1 VARIWI
7 PFPNNPEANRYRT
20 APPIA
25 AMTHEV
31 LRRVRELPG
40 VEEAAMGGDN
50 SVPLVNN
57 TRRQIPFSLPDEPDS
72 SQEQQT
78 TETALASPEYFHV
91 LGIPL
96 LRGRGFTE
104 ADTYTTKLVAVVSES
119 FAKQYLRK
127 HDLGARL
134 GFRLTSPE
142 TRRAVPRTLEIVG
155 VVGDVH
161 ADGLDTPAAPR
172 VYFALYQRKAN
183 EMAIF
188 LRGAPNSS
196 ATKQAV
202 AAAVEG
208 VDPNLPVYGIRTMQD
223 MMANSLERRRFA
235 LTLMALFGALALFL
249 ASIGIYG
256 VMAYAVGQ
264 RSQEFGIRMALG
276 AEPRD
281 ILLLAF
287 RPGVVLTGIGIAVGL
302 LGGVGAARLMSSLL
316 FGVAPYDPL
325 TFGAVVAVLALVA
338 LAACGIPAR
347 RAIRISPSIAL
358 RS

>member
-1 VARIWI
+1 
-7 PFPNNPEANRYRT
+7 
-20 APPIA
+20 
-25 AMTHEV
+25 
-31 LRRVRELPG
+31 
-40 VEEAAMGGDN
+40 
-50 SVPLVNN
+50 
-57 TRRQIPFSLPDEPDS
+57 
-72 SQEQQT
+72 
-78 TETALASPEYFHV
+78 
-91 LGIPL
+91 
-96 LRGRGFTE
+96 
-104 ADTYTTKLVAVVSES
+104 
-119 FAKQYLRK
+119 
-127 HDLGARL
+127 
-134 GFRLTSPE
+134 
-142 TRRAVPRTLEIVG
+142 LEIVG

-172 VYFALYQRKAN
+172 VYFALYQRPAN

-208 VDPNLPVYGIRTMQD
+208 VDPNLPVYGIRTMQE
-223 MMANSLERRRFA
+223 MMANSLERRRFV

-256 VMAYAVGQ
+256 VMAYAIGQ

-302 LGGVGAARLMSSLL
+302 LGGLGAARLMSSLL

-325 TFGAVVAVLALVA
+325 TFGAVVAVLTLVA

-347 RAIRISPSIAL
+347 RALRIPPSIAL

>member
-1 VARIWI
+1 
-7 PFPNNPEANRYRT
+7 
-20 APPIA
+20 
-25 AMTHEV
+25 
-31 LRRVRELPG
+31 
-40 VEEAAMGGDN
+40 
-50 SVPLVNN
+50 
-57 TRRQIPFSLPDEPDS
+57 
-72 SQEQQT
+72 
-78 TETALASPEYFHV
+78 
-91 LGIPL
+91 
-96 LRGRGFTE
+96 
-104 ADTYTTKLVAVVSES
+104 
-119 FAKQYLRK
+119 
-127 HDLGARL
+127 
-134 GFRLTSPE
+134 
-142 TRRAVPRTLEIVG
+142 

-172 VYFALYQRKAN
+172 VYFALYQRPAN

-202 AAAVEG
+202 RGVVEG
-208 VDPNLPVYGIRTMQD
+208 VDLNLPVYGIRTMQE

-256 VMAYAVGQ
+256 VMSYAVGK
-264 RSQEFGIRMALG
+264 RSQEFSIRMALG

-287 RPGVVLTGIGIAVGL
+287 RPGVALTCIGIAAGL
-302 LGGVGAARLMSSLL
+302 LGALGSAHLMSSLL
-316 FGVAPYDPL
+316 YGVAPYDPV

-347 RAIRISPSIAL
+347 RAIRIAPATAL

>member
-1 VARIWI
+1 
-7 PFPNNPEANRYRT
+7 
-20 APPIA
+20 
-25 AMTHEV
+25 
-31 LRRVRELPG
+31 
-40 VEEAAMGGDN
+40 
-50 SVPLVNN
+50 
-57 TRRQIPFSLPDEPDS
+57 
-72 SQEQQT
+72 
-78 TETALASPEYFHV
+78 
-91 LGIPL
+91 
-96 LRGRGFTE
+96 
-104 ADTYTTKLVAVVSES
+104 
-119 FAKQYLRK
+119 
-127 HDLGARL
+127 
-134 GFRLTSPE
+134 
-142 TRRAVPRTLEIVG
+142 
-155 VVGDVH
+155 VH

-172 VYFALYQRKAN
+172 VYFALYQRPSN

-208 VDPNLPVYGIRTMQD
+208 VDPNLPVYGIRTMQE
-223 MMANSLERRRFA
+223 MMANSLERRRFV

-249 ASIGIYG
+249 ASIGTYG
-256 VMAYAVGQ
+256 VMAYAIGQ

-302 LGGVGAARLMSSLL
+302 LGGLGAARLMSSLL

-325 TFGAVVAVLALVA
+325 TFGAVVAVLTLVA

-347 RAIRISPSIAL
+347 RALRIPPSIAL

>member
-1 VARIWI
+1 
-7 PFPNNPEANRYRT
+7 
-20 APPIA
+20 
-25 AMTHEV
+25 
-31 LRRVRELPG
+31 
-40 VEEAAMGGDN
+40 
-50 SVPLVNN
+50 
-57 TRRQIPFSLPDEPDS
+57 
-72 SQEQQT
+72 
-78 TETALASPEYFHV
+78 
-91 LGIPL
+91 
-96 LRGRGFTE
+96 
-104 ADTYTTKLVAVVSES
+104 
-119 FAKQYLRK
+119 
-127 HDLGARL
+127 
-134 GFRLTSPE
+134 
-142 TRRAVPRTLEIVG
+142 
-155 VVGDVH
+155 
-161 ADGLDTPAAPR
+161 
-172 VYFALYQRKAN
+172 
-183 EMAIF
+183 MAIF

-202 AAAVEG
+202 ATAVEG
-208 VDPNLPVYGIRTMQD
+208 VDPNLPVYGIRTMQE

-256 VMAYAVGQ
+256 VMAYAIGQ

-302 LGGVGAARLMSSLL
+302 LGGLGAARLMSSLL

-325 TFGAVVAVLALVA
+325 TFGAVVAVLTLVA

-347 RAIRISPSIAL
+347 RAIRIPPSIAL

>member
-1 VARIWI
+1 
-7 PFPNNPEANRYRT
+7 
-20 APPIA
+20 
-25 AMTHEV
+25 
-31 LRRVRELPG
+31 
-40 VEEAAMGGDN
+40 MGGNN
-50 SVPLVNN
+50 SVPLVSN
-57 TRRQIPFSLPDEPDS
+57 TRGQTPFSLPDEPDS
-72 SQEQQT
+72 SQKQPT
-78 TETALASPEYFHV
+78 AETALASPEYFHV

-104 ADTYTTKLVAVVSES
+104 ADTDKTKLVAVVSES

-127 HDLGARL
+127 HDLGARI
-134 GFRLTSPE
+134 GFTFGRG
-142 TRRAVPRTLEIVG
+142 VGPRTLEIVG
-155 VVGDVH
+155 VVGDVRAH
-161 ADGLDTPAAPR
+161 GLDTPAAPR
-172 VYFALYQRKAN
+172 VYFALYQRPAN

-188 LRGAPNSS
+188 LSGAPNSS

-202 AAAVEG
+202 AAAVDG
-208 VDPNLPVYGIRTMQD
+208 VDRTLPVYGIRTMQE

-256 VMAYAVGQ
+256 VMAYALGQ
-264 RSQEFGIRMALG
+264 RSQEFSIRMALG

-287 RPGVVLTGIGIAVGL
+287 RPGVVLSSIGIAVGL
-302 LGGVGAARLMSSLL
+302 LGGLGTARLMSSLL

-347 RAIRISPSIAL
+347 RAIRIAPATAL

>member
-1 VARIWI
+1 MKPV
-7 PFPNNPEANRYRT
+7 
-20 APPIA
+20 
-25 AMTHEV
+25 V
-31 LRRVRELPG
+31 
-40 VEEAAMGGDN
+40 
-50 SVPLVNN
+50 
-57 TRRQIPFSLPDEPDS
+57 
-72 SQEQQT
+72 
-78 TETALASPEYFHV
+78 
-91 LGIPL
+91 
-96 LRGRGFTE
+96 
-104 ADTYTTKLVAVVSES
+104 VVSES
-119 FAKQYLRK
+119 FARQYLRK
-127 HDLGARL
+127 RDLGARI
-134 GFRLTSPE
+134 GFAASRGFE
-142 TRRAVPRTLEIVG
+142 PRTLEIVG

-172 VYFALYQRKAN
+172 VYFALYQRPAK

-202 AAAVEG
+202 ADAVEG
-208 VDPNLPVYGIRTMQD
+208 VDPNLPVYGIRTMQE

-256 VMAYAVGQ
+256 VMAYAIGQ

-302 LGGVGAARLMSSLL
+302 LGGLGAARLMSSLL
-316 FGVAPYDPL
+316 FGVAPHDPL
-325 TFGAVVAVLALVA
+325 TFGAVVCRTHIGGVGRVRDSRATGPTNSAEHSPSFLT
-338 LAACGIPAR
+338 AR
-347 RAIRISPSIAL
+347 REHESLDRNTGAAEDGR
-358 RS
+358 

>member
-1 VARIWI
+1 
-7 PFPNNPEANRYRT
+7 
-20 APPIA
+20 
-25 AMTHEV
+25 
-31 LRRVRELPG
+31 
-40 VEEAAMGGDN
+40 MGGDN
-50 SVPLVNN
+50 SVPLVGT
-57 TRRQIPFSLPDEPDS
+57 TRRQTPFSLPDEADS
-72 SQEQQT
+72 SQKQRT
-78 TETALASPEYFHV
+78 TETTLVSPEYFHI

-104 ADTYTTKLVAVVSES
+104 ADTDKTKPVVVVSES
-119 FAKQYLRK
+119 FARQYLRTR
-127 HDLGARL
+127 DMGARI
-134 GFRLTSPE
+134 GFAASRGFE
-142 TRRAVPRTLEIVG
+142 PRTLEIVG

-172 VYFALYQRKAN
+172 VYFALYQRPAN
-183 EMAIF
+183 EMAVF

-208 VDPNLPVYGIRTMQD
+208 VDPSLPVYGIRTMQE

-235 LTLMALFGALALFL
+235 LTLMVLFGALALFL

-256 VMAYAVGQ
+256 VMAYAIGQ

-287 RPGVVLTGIGIAVGL
+287 RPGVILTGLGIAVGV
-302 LGGVGAARLMSSLL
+302 LGGLGAARLMRSLL

-325 TFGAVVAVLALVA
+325 TFGAVVAVLTLVA

-347 RAIRISPSIAL
+347 RAIRVPPSMAL

>member
-1 VARIWI
+1 VSGEG
-7 PFPNNPEANRYRT
+7 PQHGDL
-20 APPIA
+20 A
-25 AMTHEV
+25 AMSHEV
-31 LRRVRELPG
+31 LRRIRELPG

-57 TRRQIPFSLPDEPDS
+57 TRRQTPFSLPDDPDS
-72 SQEQQT
+72 SQKQQA
-78 TETALASPEYFHV
+78 TETALVSPEYFHL

-104 ADTYTTKLVAVVSES
+104 ADTDNTKLVAVVSES

-127 HDLGARL
+127 HDLGARI

-142 TRRAVPRTLEIVG
+142 TRKAVPRTLEIVG

-202 AAAVEG
+202 AAGVQG
-208 VDPNLPVYGIRTMQD
+208 VDPNLPVYGIRTMQE
-223 MMANSLERRRFA
+223 MMANSLQRRRFA
-235 LTLMALFGALALFL
+235 LALMALFGTLALFL

-264 RSQEFGIRMALG
+264 RSQEFSIRMALG

-287 RPGVVLTGIGIAVGL
+287 RPGVVLTCIGIAVGL
-302 LGGVGAARLMSSLL
+302 LGGLGSARLMSSLL
-316 FGVAPYDPL
+316 YGVAPYDPL
-325 TFGAVVAVLALVA
+325 TFGAVIAVLALVA

-347 RAIRISPSIAL
+347 RAIRIEPATAL

>member
-1 VARIWI
+1 MGARVG
-7 PFPNNPEANRYRT
+7 FA
-20 APPIA
+20 AP
-25 AMTHEV
+25 
-31 LRRVRELPG
+31 
-40 VEEAAMGGDN
+40 
-50 SVPLVNN
+50 
-57 TRRQIPFSLPDEPDS
+57 
-72 SQEQQT
+72 
-78 TETALASPEYFHV
+78 
-91 LGIPL
+91 
-96 LRGRGFTE
+96 RGFE
-104 ADTYTTKLVAVVSES
+104 
-119 FAKQYLRK
+119 Q
-127 HDLGARL
+127 
-134 GFRLTSPE
+134 
-142 TRRAVPRTLEIVG
+142 RTLEIVG

-172 VYFALYQRKAN
+172 VYFALYQRPAN

-208 VDPNLPVYGIRTMQD
+208 VDPTLPVYGIRTMQE

-256 VMAYAVGQ
+256 VMAYATGQ

-281 ILLLAF
+281 ILLLAL

-302 LGGVGAARLMSSLL
+302 LGALGSARLMSSLL
-316 FGVAPYDPL
+316 YGVAPYDPV

-347 RAIRISPSIAL
+347 RAIRIAPATAL